1 MPPNV
6 LKAALAGAL
15 TLLENGIYKLQGPKV
30 SEYRKRLDS
39 GSEKQCSVS

>member
-30 SEYRKRLDS
+30 SKHRKDWIRVL
-39 GSEKQCSVS
+39 EKHCSVS